1 MAKLYGFC
9 LSIAYIAV
17 RRPSLHKE
25 STDSLMLNE
34 GTCTRVVVV
43 PRRQRLCPAVL
54 SCMKIVSTCQI
65 AVAKEVV

>member
-1 MAKLYGFC
+1 MAELYGFC

-17 RRPSLHKE
+17 RRHPYIESLP
-25 STDSLMLNE
+25 TLMLNE

-54 SCMKIVSTCQI
+54 SCMKIVSTCQT
-65 AVAKEVV
+65 AVAKDVV